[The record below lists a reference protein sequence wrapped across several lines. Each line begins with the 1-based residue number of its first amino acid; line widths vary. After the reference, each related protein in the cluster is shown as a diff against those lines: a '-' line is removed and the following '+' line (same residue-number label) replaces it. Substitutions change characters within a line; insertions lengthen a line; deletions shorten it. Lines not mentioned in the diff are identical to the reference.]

1 MKDEIT
7 TISDHLKRA
16 EPPVI
21 ILGIESSCDETA
33 AAVVSNSTV
42 LSNVIA
48 SQQVHQAYGGIV
60 PELASRAHQIN
71 IVPVVDYALKQAGV
85 DKKQLHAVAVTGG
98 PGLIGSLMVG
108 VSFAKGFALA
118 LNLPLIEVNHMQAH
132 VLAHFAQLPGKVR
145 SMPSFPFLCLTVS
158 GGHTQ
163 LIQVESPGKMTLLG
177 QTTDDAAGEAF
188 DKIARLLGFP
198 YPGGA
203 MIDRHAQQ
211 GNPHAF
217 SFPVARTP
225 NLDFSF
231 SGLKTAVLYF
241 LEKHTADRPDFIKHH
256 LNDLCASIQHAII
269 TMLMNKIY
277 QAVEQT
283 GIRQVALAG
292 GVSVNSGLRQALM
305 QAASHQ
311 GWSVFIPPAELCTDN
326 AAMIAVAGY
335 FKWLHHQFADLSL
348 TPFARFSAF

>member
-1 MKDEIT
+1 MKDDIT
-7 TISDHLKRA
+7 TAFVSA
-16 EPPVI
+16 ESANRPVI

-33 AAVVSNSTV
+33 AAVVSNRTV

-48 SQQVHQAYGGIV
+48 CQQVHQAYGGIV
-60 PELASRAHQIN
+60 PELASRAHQMH
-71 IVPVVDYALKQAGV
+71 IVPVVDYALKQAGI
-85 DKKQLHAVAVTGG
+85 DKNQLHAVAVTSG

-108 VSFAKGFALA
+108 VSFAKGFALS

-132 VLAHFAQLPGKVR
+132 VLAHFAQLPGKE
-145 SMPSFPFLCLTVS
+145 SSIPSFPFLCLTVS

-163 LIQVESPGKMTLLG
+163 LIQVESPYKMTLLG
-177 QTTDDAAGEAF
+177 QTSDDAAGEAF
-188 DKIARLLGFP
+188 DKIGRLLGFP

-217 SFPVARTP
+217 SFPIARTP
-225 NLDFSF
+225 DLDFSF

-241 LEKHTADRPDFIKHH
+241 LQKHTAHHSDFIKDN
-256 LNDLCASIQHAII
+256 LNDLCASIQHTII
-269 TMLMNKIY
+269 TMLMNKIHL
-277 QAVEQT
+277 AVEQT

-292 GVSVNSGLRQALM
+292 GVSANSSLRQSLLE
-305 QAASHQ
+305 AASHH
-311 GWSVFIPPAELCTDN
+311 GWSVFIPPVEFCTDN

-335 FKWLHHQFADLSL
+335 FKWLNHQFADLSMA
-348 TPFARFSAF
+348 PFARFSGF